1 MGEIAIAKQTKE
13 NKKATKIK
21 KKQEKQELIDKH
33 TKICSEILEKGY
45 DVLLNDIEKF
55 NLELVSMSQEISDKT
70 QELEKYISLDDV
82 EKAKENIRTTF
93 ELSSVFFKRIM
104 TYITPG
110 GKESITRPLHEASS
124 KLNKYLN
131 NLELTLSIVKNKNAV
146 FITSAVFNI
155 LQRKSD
161 DYCRLVCDDFY
172 SNNEYFKAFE
182 DTYYNYE
189 TVVKMYRRELIK
201 QKRLEE
207 ELDIEKLDI
216 QKETCGKG
224 RLRVTHADMINFA
237 KAMGFEEDRQG
248 NSTHRVFRHP
258 ETGVSVPIP
267 AKKGR
272 DMPQGTMS
280 NLLKQMGYKRID
292 LAKFLSK

>member
-1 MGEIAIAKQTKE
+1 MNAVAIAKAIKE
-13 NKKATKIK
+13 DKKALKIR

-33 TKICSEILEKGY
+33 TEICSKILEDSY

-55 NLELVSMSQEISDKT
+55 NLELVSMSEEISNKT
-70 QELEKYISLDDV
+70 QELEKYISLDDI
-82 EKAKENIRTTF
+82 EKTKENIKTTF
-93 ELSSVFFKRIM
+93 ELSNTFFKRI
-104 TYITPG
+104 TNYITPG
-110 GKESITRPLHEASS
+110 GQDSITRPLHEASS

-131 NLELTLSIVKNKNAV
+131 NLELTLTIARNKNAV
-146 FITSAVFNI
+146 FITASVFSR
-155 LQRKSD
+155 LQKKSD

-182 DTYYNYE
+182 DMYYNYE
-189 TVVKMYRRELIK
+189 MVVKMYRRELIK

-207 ELDIEKLDI
+207 ELDIENLDI
-216 QKETCGKG
+216 PKETCGKG

-248 NSTHRVFRHP
+248 NSTHRVFRNP

-267 AKKGR
+267 AKKGK

-280 NLLKQMGYKRID
+280 TLLKQMGYKRID